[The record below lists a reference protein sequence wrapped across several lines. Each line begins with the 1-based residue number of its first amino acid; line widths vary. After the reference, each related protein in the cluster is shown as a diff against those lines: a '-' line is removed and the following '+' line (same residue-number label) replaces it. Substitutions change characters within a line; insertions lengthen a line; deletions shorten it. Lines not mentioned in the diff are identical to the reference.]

1 MPPSGQKS
9 TLKFD
14 RILSLSLSLRREL
27 KRTFPRP
34 NLLRTKNCGEK
45 TSLFEE
51 LSRVFLIERIGVDF
65 EKSSFFQR
73 GCESIDTLSNPAIS
87 WLHATRPMLKRFPR
101 AI

>member
-14 RILSLSLSLRREL
+14 RILSLSLSRI
-27 KRTFPRP
+27 KAHVSSTK
-34 NLLRTKNCGEK
+34 LRTKNCGEK

-65 EKSSFFQR
+65 ERSYFFQR